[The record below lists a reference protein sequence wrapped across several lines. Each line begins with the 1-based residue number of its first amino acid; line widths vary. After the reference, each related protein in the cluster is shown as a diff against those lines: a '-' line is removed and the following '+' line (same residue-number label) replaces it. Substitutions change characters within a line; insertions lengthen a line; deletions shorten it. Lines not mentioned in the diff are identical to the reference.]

1 MLKFRR
7 PRTNISLTMLGRA
20 LNRLRRPDRPDLAV
34 HLETCGMCLRDFVN
48 PVDWEPVGDTH
59 WWMLLRCGACDT
71 WRETTVTNEIASRYD
86 LELDRRMEVIVRALE
101 RIDMRRMARD
111 VETMIQA
118 LRRGLV
124 DAADFGR

>member
-1 MLKFRR
+1 
-7 PRTNISLTMLGRA
+7 MLGRA
-20 LNRLRRPDRPDLAV
+20 LNRLRRTERPDPDV
-34 HLETCGMCLRDFVN
+34 HLETCGLCLRDFVN
-48 PVDWEPVGDTH
+48 PVDWKPAGDTH

-71 WRETTVTNEIASRYD
+71 WRETTVTNDIASRYD

>member
-124 DAADFGR
+124 DAADFAR